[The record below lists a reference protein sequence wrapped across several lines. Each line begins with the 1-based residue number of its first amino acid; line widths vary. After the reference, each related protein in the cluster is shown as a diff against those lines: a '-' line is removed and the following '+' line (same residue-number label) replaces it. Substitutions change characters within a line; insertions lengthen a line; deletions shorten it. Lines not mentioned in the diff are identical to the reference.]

1 MTSLPPP
8 PETNLNAPLAI
19 EEGQEDEL
27 SDNKLHAKDKFIYF
41 LAIDI
46 FILLVV
52 ITFFIFWVLTQ
63 GN

>member
-19 EEGQEDEL
+19 EGQEDEI

-41 LAIDI
+41 LAIDV